1 MVKSLIL
8 MFTIK
13 VKSYEPRSITLL
25 SSNAWYVEARRATRL
40 DHPAAHVFTFNE
52 HYQQFSS
59 LAPIG

>member
-1 MVKSLIL
+1 

>member
-1 MVKSLIL
+1 

-13 VKSYEPRSITLL
+13 VKSYEPWSITLL

-40 DHPAAHVFTFNE
+40 DHPAAVSGLAEGHVFTFNE